1 MKPPEGLSVKSAVLC
16 LGQGPCHQ
24 LPALSRSQELMLR
37 APEDASNAFT
47 APQNVALTS
56 GELSSR
62 VCQLRWAF
70 LLFIHVY
77 ALKIP
82 FCRWVL

>member
-1 MKPPEGLSVKSAVLC
+1 
-16 LGQGPCHQ
+16 
-24 LPALSRSQELMLR
+24 MLR

-62 VCQLRWAF
+62 VSPSSGGPFFYLFMSMHLKFLFVDGFCNLLR
-70 LLFIHVY
+70 H
-77 ALKIP
+77 
-82 FCRWVL
+82 

>member
-1 MKPPEGLSVKSAVLC
+1 
-16 LGQGPCHQ
+16 
-24 LPALSRSQELMLR
+24 MLR